1 MKKLVQKIVS
11 EILKYKQEIAI
22 ASFISSIIIVG
33 VMMTKPKTP
42 AEKVAKVAKVV
53 EVKEVVEV
61 VEVVDSLEIKDDN

>member
-33 VMMTKPKTP
+33 VMVTKPKTP
-42 AEKVAKVAKVV
+42 AEKVAKVV

-61 VEVVDSLEIKDDN
+61 VDSLEIKDDN

>member
-42 AEKVAKVAKVV
+42 AEKVAKVA
-53 EVKEVVEV
+53 EVKEV